1 MNYIIEGA
9 QELSVVG
16 EYDVAVF
23 GGGPAGVAAA
33 TAAAKT
39 GAKTTIIERYGYLG
53 GQATG
58 GLVILLVGLTD
69 GKEQIIKGIC
79 KDTIKKLK
87 QVSRIER
94 IGPHILFDPEA
105 LKLVFDDF
113 ITENNIKPYYHT
125 FLSNAVIYDNMVSA
139 AVIDGKSGRGI
150 IKAKVY
156 IDATGDGDF
165 SKFCG
170 LPFLQEKKEKLLP
183 VTLGIRVGG
192 LDTEKVK
199 KYINENHEK
208 YQNILK
214 DLNLSNLM
222 GGWIPT
228 LHKGEAWF
236 NIVHAQNIDCT
247 DTQDLTHAEIQTR
260 KAVHKLINIFQ
271 KEIEGFENGYL
282 IDTSAQMGV
291 RDSRRIKGLHFF
303 TKEDADKNFDDA
315 IARAPNYITGVQGSV
330 QVPYG
335 CMVTRKMNNLIFAG
349 RCISIDH
356 ELFGMFREIPCCMA
370 TGHAAGVAAALAC
383 KDDTVINI
391 KKIDISQLQGILL
404 EQGAVIWI

>member
-9 QELSVVG
+9 QELPIIG

-39 GAKTTIIERYGYLG
+39 GAKTTIVERYGYLG

-69 GKEQIIKGIC
+69 GKERIIKGIC
-79 KDTIKKLK
+79 KDTIKKIK
-87 QVSRIER
+87 QISRIEK

-105 LKLVFDDF
+105 LKLVFDEF
-113 ITENNIKPYYHT
+113 ITENDIKPYYHT
-125 FLSNAVIYDNMVSA
+125 FLSNAVIYENMVSA
-139 AVIDGKSGRGI
+139 AVIDGKSGRSV

-156 IDATGDGDF
+156 IDATGDADF
-165 SKFCG
+165 SKYCG
-170 LPFLQEKKEKLLP
+170 LSVLKENKENLLP
-183 VTLGIRVGG
+183 VTLGIRAGG

-199 KYINENHEK
+199 TYINQNYEQ

-214 DLNLSNLM
+214 SLGLPINI

-236 NIVHAQNIDCT
+236 NIAHAQNIDCT
-247 DTQDLTHAEIQTR
+247 NTQDLTHAEIKTR
-260 KAVHKLINIFQ
+260 KIVHKLIDIFQ
-271 KEIEGFENGYL
+271 KEMPGFENGYL
-282 IDTSAQMGV
+282 IDTSAQMGI
-291 RDSRRIKGLHFF
+291 RDSRRIKGMYLFSR
-303 TKEDADKNFDDA
+303 EDTDKTFDDA
-315 IARAPNYITGVQGSV
+315 IARAPNYISNEQGSV

-335 CMVTRKMNNLIFAG
+335 CLITRKMNNLIFAG
-349 RCISIDH
+349 RCISVEH
-356 ELFGMFREIPCCMA
+356 ELFDMFREIPCCMA
-370 TGHAAGVAAALAC
+370 TGHAAGIAGALAC
-383 KDDTVINI
+383 KGKNEINVKKVDI
-391 KKIDISQLQGILL
+391 KKLQSILM
-404 EQGAVIWI
+404 EQGAII

>member
-9 QELSVVG
+9 QELPVVG

-23 GGGPAGVAAA
+23 GGGPAGIAAA

-53 GQATG
+53 GLATG

-87 QVSRIER
+87 QVSRIEK
-94 IGPHILFDPEA
+94 IGPSILFDPEA

-113 ITENNIKPYYHT
+113 IMENDIKPYYHT
-125 FLSNAVIYDNMVSA
+125 FLSNAIIYENMVSA
-139 AVIDGKSGRGI
+139 AVIDGKSGRSV
-150 IKAKVY
+150 IKAKIYV
-156 IDATGDGDF
+156 DATGDGDF

-170 LPFLQEKKEKLLP
+170 IPFLQEKKEKLLP

-199 KYINENHEK
+199 AYINENHEN
-208 YQNILK
+208 YRNILK
-214 DLNLSNLM
+214 SLSLSVRM
-222 GGWIPT
+222 GGWITT

-236 NIVHAQNIDCT
+236 NVAHAENTDCT

-260 KAVHKLINIFQ
+260 KTVHKLIDIFQ
-271 KEIEGFENGYL
+271 NEIPGFENGYL
-282 IDTSAQMGV
+282 IDTSAQIGV
-291 RDSRRIKGLHFF
+291 RDSRRIKGMHLF
-303 TKEDADKNFDDA
+303 TREDTDKIFDDA
-315 IARAPNYITGVQGSV
+315 IARAPNYISGGQGSV

-335 CMVTRKMNNLIFAG
+335 CLTTRKMNNLIFAG
-349 RCISIDH
+349 RCISVEH
-356 ELFGMFREIPCCMA
+356 ELFDMFREIPCCMA

-383 KDDTVINI
+383 KSDNEINV

-404 EQGAVIWI
+404 EQGAVIWV